1 MKKVAIVT
9 GGARGIGFGHVKQLA
24 KDGYSVVATDIVPAA
39 EYQVIF
45 DEIRQNGGE
54 VTYLESDVAVAADR
68 NQCVAETIKR
78 YGRID
83 VLVNNAG
90 VAPLVRADLLEV
102 SEESWD
108 RVLGI
113 NLKGTMFLTQ
123 LVAKQMQ
130 MQDPVD
136 GMRGIIIFTGSL
148 SSYVSSSNRVE
159 YCVSKAG
166 VSMLT
171 QVYGER
177 LAADQIFVYEVRP
190 GVIDTNMTKV
200 VHEKYTKLIAG
211 GEFPIA
217 RWGQPEDVAMA
228 VSMLCEGK
236 LRYTTGQVINV
247 DGAYHLR
254 RL

>member
-9 GGARGIGFGHVKQLA
+9 GGARGIGLGHVKQLV
-24 KDGYSVVATDIVPAA
+24 KDGFAVVATDIVPAA
-39 EYQVIF
+39 EYKAVF
-45 DEIRQNGGE
+45 DEIRKNDE
-54 VTYLESDVAVAADR
+54 VIYMESDVSAAADR
-68 NQCVAETIKR
+68 KQCVEETVKKF
-78 YGRID
+78 GRID

-90 VAPLVRADLLEV
+90 VAPLVRTDLLEV

-113 NLKGTMFLTQ
+113 NVKGAMFLTQ

-130 MQDPVD
+130 TQEPIN
-136 GMRGIIIFTGSL
+136 GMRGIVIFTGSL

-171 QVYGER
+171 KVYGER
-177 LAADQIFVYEVRP
+177 LAQDQIFVYEVRP
-190 GVIDTNMTKV
+190 GVIDTNMTRV
-200 VHEKYTKLIAG
+200 VHEKYTKLIAA
-211 GEFPIA
+211 GEFPID
-217 RWGQPEDVAMA
+217 RWGQPEDVALA

-236 LRYTTGQVINV
+236 LIYTTGQVINV
-247 DGAYHLR
+247 DGAYHIR

>member
-9 GGARGIGFGHVKQLA
+9 GGSHGIGLGHVRQLA
-24 KDGYSVVATDIVPAA
+24 SEGYAVVATGTGSADKYRTV
-39 EYQVIF
+39 F
-45 DEIRQNGGE
+45 DEFRNNGGT
-54 VTYLESDVAVAADR
+54 VTYMQSDVAVADDR
-68 NQCVAETIKR
+68 KQCVEQTIEK

-90 VAPLVRADLLEV
+90 VAPLVRTDILDV

-113 NLKGTMFLTQ
+113 NLKGAMFLTQ
-123 LVAKQMQ
+123 LVVKQMMKQ
-130 MQDPVD
+130 EVVNSI
-136 GMRGIIIFTGSL
+136 RGIIINTGSL
-148 SSYVSSSNRVE
+148 SSYASSVNRVE

-171 QVYGER
+171 TVYADR
-177 LAADQIFVYEVRP
+177 LAQESIYVYEVRP
-190 GVIDTNMTKV
+190 GVIDTDMTKV
-200 VHEKYTKLIAG
+200 VHEKYSKQIADG
-211 GEFPIA
+211 IFPIA
-217 RWGQPEDVAMA
+217 RWGQPEDVALA

-236 LRYTTGQVINV
+236 IKYTTGQVIDV
-247 DGAYHLR
+247 DGGYHIR